1 MFKNR
6 TKGIDENYSTLLHE
20 LVNIDNHFWVTI

>member
-6 TKGIDENYSTLLHE
+6 TKFL
-20 LVNIDNHFWVTI
+20 